1 MHKDK
6 TQLMNFC
13 NEFVKKY
20 LSVENIILNQLYCE
34 EYYKNNNNFLNKKL
48 KADDNI
54 LKNT

>member
-1 MHKDK
+1 
-6 TQLMNFC
+6 MNFC